1 MPSSRQRVALVVKQG
16 SARVVSRVL
25 KFVGATLTEVAGE
38 AVVTI
43 SGGGGGTLDHASLTS
58 GLAWLASQHTMS
70 AARRLAG
77 SGASAAAAEV
87 TYTAYSASLLD
98 DPDAVTARATLG
110 LEIGVDVPSYSDP
123 RLSDSRAPTG
133 PASGDL
139 DDDYPNPIVIR
150 SRGLRES
157 GGETL
162 AMGAVGDGELLRRV
176 GSAVEGLAVSETPD
190 AGTVPKAQA
199 DGTLNAG
206 WFPSGVKAIELFSR
220 FSTVIPS
227 TGTTFTNDGA
237 GTLTTGEIH
246 TSNVSTA
253 DFPCVQIGN
262 TSGSLCRVYVTA
274 AWRTDAG
281 TTYIDTMFQLGSDI
295 STGTQH
301 YFIGLTSQVSLAA
314 NDPAGHRVMI
324 KRNPGDANWTL
335 SVKDGTTES
344 PIDTG
349 VAFTASWFYR
359 VRLVITS
366 ADVLCYIGLGATAQD
381 AADSFDA
388 ASSVGRNTNMP
399 TVTQDLIL
407 IVSLYRSAGNVT
419 RHIKLNGLWTKTVP
433 AWAA

>member
-1 MPSSRQRVALVVKQG
+1 MSIRRLSPILLIQG
-16 SARVVSRVL
+16 ATRAEGRTITIT
-25 KFVGATLTEVAGE
+25 GATLTDNGGGDVDLA
-38 AVVTI
+38 I
-43 SGGGGGTLDHASLTS
+43 SGGGGGGGLWTSSGYTGTANYAAGFNGSGGAALIDLSLYLTVATAAATYQPLDAGLTSLLGQDGAAGLLYTTGAATWARASL
-58 GLAWLASQHTMS
+58 GDLAV
-70 AARRLAG
+70 
-77 SGASAAAAEV
+77 SGASWQV
-87 TYTAYSASLLD
+87 TQA
-98 DPDAVTARATLG
+98 
-110 LEIGVDVPSYSDP
+110 
-123 RLSDSRAPTG
+123 
-133 PASGDL
+133 
-139 DDDYPNPIVIR
+139 
-150 SRGLRES
+150 RGLLES
-157 GGETL
+157 GGTTL
-162 AMGAVGDGELLRRV
+162 AIASIADGELLWRV
-176 GSAVEGLAVSETPD
+176 GTTVDGLAVSETPA

-199 DGTLNAG
+199 DGTLNAN
-206 WFPSGVKAIELFSR
+206 WFPSGIKAIELFSR

-227 TGTTFTNDGA
+227 TGTAFTNDGA
-237 GTLTTGEIH
+237 GTLTSSEIYS
-246 TSNVSTA
+246 SNVSTA

-274 AWRTDAG
+274 AWRTEAG

-295 STGTQH
+295 STGTQQ

-335 SVKDGTTES
+335 TVKDGTTES
-344 PIDTG
+344 TIDTG

-381 AADSFDA
+381 AVDSFDA

-399 TVTQDLIL
+399 TASQDLIL
-407 IVSLYRSAGNVT
+407 IVSLYRSSGAVT